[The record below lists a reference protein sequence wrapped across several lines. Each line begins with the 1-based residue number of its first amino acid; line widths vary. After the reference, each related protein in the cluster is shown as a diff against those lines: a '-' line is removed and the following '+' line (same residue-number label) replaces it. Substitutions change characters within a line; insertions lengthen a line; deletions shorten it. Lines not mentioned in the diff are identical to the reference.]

1 MVHNT
6 KKRRRNLHHGTRAYT
21 CYAVV
26 MAFPTRRVVGFLAAL
41 VAGVSLTA
49 GLYTVVVLNWSYS
62 TGDRAG
68 TLLKLSHKGWI
79 CKTWEGELVMP
90 VITGASD
97 EQHQPGDL
105 GGRTW
110 NFTVRDDA
118 AVANLQAAVGKRVV
132 LTYSEHKGV
141 PGSCFGDTPYYVENV
156 RLEDPPAPAP
166 APAVPAV
173 PAVSAPA
180 TAPVPAATP

>member
-1 MVHNT
+1 
-6 KKRRRNLHHGTRAYT
+6 
-21 CYAVV
+21 
-26 MAFPTRRVVGFLAAL
+26 MAFPTRRVVGFLVAL
-41 VAGVSLTA
+41 AAGVALTA

-68 TLLKLSHKGWI
+68 TLLKLSHKGWV

-90 VITGASD
+90 VITGAGD

-110 NFTVRDDA
+110 NFTVRDEA
-118 AVANLQAAVGKRVV
+118 AVAQLQSAVGKRVV

-141 PGSCFGDTPYYVENV
+141 PGSCFGDTPYYVDNV
-156 RLEDPPAPAP
+156 RLEDPPAAAPPAAAPAAPAP
-166 APAVPAV
+166 APG
-173 PAVSAPA
+173 
-180 TAPVPAATP
+180 APVPAATP

>member
-1 MVHNT
+1 
-6 KKRRRNLHHGTRAYT
+6 
-21 CYAVV
+21 

-41 VAGVSLTA
+41 AGGVALTA

-68 TLLKLSHKGWI
+68 TLLKLSHKGWV

-90 VITGASD
+90 VITGGGD
-97 EQHQPGDL
+97 DQHQPGDL

-110 NFTVRDDA
+110 NFTVRDEA
-118 AVANLQAAVGKRVV
+118 AVAKLQSAVGKRVV

-156 RLEDPPAPAP
+156 RLEDPPAAPAPTPAP
-166 APAVPAV
+166 APVPVPA
-173 PAVSAPA
+173 AAP
-180 TAPVPAATP
+180 APVPAATP